1 MRGRL
6 PDMSAPSFGSSPL
19 PALRAQ
25 LFAAQ
30 TASRAPDPRPI
41 GILRRRA
48 AAQRFHPAARTP
60 PPRPSP
66 LSESAPFRDG
76 AYSAVVPRFG
86 WCRCFAHP
94 SRCDKRRLRRAET
107 PPRPA
112 SAHSRPRR
120 ADAQTPRAPPDFTGS
135 PFSSASHQ
143 SVHWPP
149 KVGAC
154 RMSIVRT
161 ASPVSPRAAPKIAIC
176 RIEASSPSRVRPPIA
191 AVSFIFPALL
201 G

>member
-6 PDMSAPSFGSSPL
+6 PDMSAPSSGSSPL

-120 ADAQTPRAPPDFTGS
+120 ADAQTPRALSDLPLHRFTVQQRLA
-135 PFSSASHQ
+135 P

-161 ASPVSPRAAPKIAIC
+161 ASPVSPRAAPKIAVC
-176 RIEASSPSRVRPPIA
+176 RIEASSPSRVRRR
-191 AVSFIFPALL
+191 
-201 G
+201 